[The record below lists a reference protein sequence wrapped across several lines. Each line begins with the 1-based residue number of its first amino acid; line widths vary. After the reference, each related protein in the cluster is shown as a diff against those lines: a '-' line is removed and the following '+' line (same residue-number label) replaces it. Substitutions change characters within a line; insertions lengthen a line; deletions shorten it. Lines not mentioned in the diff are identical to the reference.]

1 MRSFWMMARIWEGLR
16 SLNVSLRCSLSLS
29 SAESVIGSLGSFG
42 GLRRTLLLVALGDGA
57 GAGAGAIEAGESV
70 SLLSKIALQL
80 AMVVKS

>member
-1 MRSFWMMARIWEGLR
+1 M
-16 SLNVSLRCSLSLS
+16 
-29 SAESVIGSLGSFG
+29 
-42 GLRRTLLLVALGDGA
+42 ALGDGA